1 MTVLDV
7 LIVKT
12 QRYGNISRNQR
23 RLEHLP
29 SAECSND
36 CRCRIDR
43 RKARLP
49 EASRELE
56 LATSISGPASQAPVL
71 LVGRFH
77 SSPVHCQVE
86 LALKHLLFVAG
97 SLTGPE

>member
-7 LIVKT
+7 LIVET
-12 QRYGNISRNQR
+12 QRYGNIGRNQR
-23 RLEHLP
+23 RLEHSP

-56 LATSISGPASQAPVL
+56 LVTSISGQAPVL